1 MAQEATRL
9 MQYSAPRGTK
19 DIMPPETPLWR
30 WLEDTFRGVCRLF
43 NYSEIRTPIFE
54 DTDLFTRSA
63 GESSDIVTKQMY
75 TFRDRG
81 DSSLTLRPEGT
92 AGVVRAYLEHGMPA
106 TSPVARFFYIGP
118 IFRYERPQAGR
129 YRQHHQVGV
138 ECFGV
143 EDPIA
148 DAEVISLGS
157 TYLSKLGIAGTVLYI
172 NSIGCKVCRP
182 AYRSALLEALKG
194 VAQDLCADCQR
205 RLDINPLRIL
215 DCKVDR
221 CRSATASAPASIDYL
236 CKDCRAH
243 FDTLV
248 RYLTDLKIPFEL
260 DHRLVRG
267 LDYYTRTV
275 FEFKHSMGLGT
286 QDTIIGGGRYDGL
299 VEEFGGPPTPATGF
313 GSGIERTL
321 LVVQALGI
329 AVPPEERPYAFVAA
343 VGEDGASSALILA
356 SQLRMHGVPTEMGQP
371 GRSLKAQM
379 RQANRSG
386 ASIAVIL
393 GEQELA
399 QHSAAVRNLMT
410 GEQTLV
416 PLAEL
421 PELLAEQL
429 ANSRQK

>member
-1 MAQEATRL
+1 MAGEVTAV

-19 DIMPPETPLWR
+19 DIMPHEAPLWR
-30 WLEDTFRGVCRLF
+30 WLEDTFRSVCRLF
-43 NYSEIRTPIFE
+43 SYSEIRTPIFE
-54 DTDLFTRSA
+54 DTELFTRSA

-92 AGVVRAYLEHGMPA
+92 AGVVRAYLEHGMVA
-106 TSPVARFFYIGP
+106 TSPVARLFYIGP

-138 ECFGV
+138 ECLGIA
-143 EDPIA
+143 DPTA

-157 TYLSKLGIAGTVLYI
+157 TYLTELGISGTTLYI

-182 AYRSALLEALKG
+182 AYRSALLEALRD
-194 VAQDLCADCQR
+194 VAPDLCGDCQR
-205 RLDINPLRIL
+205 RLEVNPLRIL

-221 CRSATASAPASIDYL
+221 CREATASAPASTDYL
-236 CKDCRAH
+236 CQECRAH
-243 FDTLV
+243 FDSLL
-248 RYLTDLKIPFEL
+248 RYLTELKIAFEL
-260 DHRLVRG
+260 DRRLVRG

-275 FEFKHSMGLGT
+275 FEFKHSSGLGT

-299 VEEFGGPPTPATGF
+299 VEEFGGPPTPAAGF

-321 LVVQALGI
+321 MVVQALGVR
-329 AVPPEERPYAFVAA
+329 APVQDAPFAFVAA
-343 VGEDGASSALILA
+343 VGADGASAALALA
-356 SQLRMHGVPTEMGQP
+356 SQLRLHGVSTEMGQP

-386 ASIAVIL
+386 AAVAVIL
-393 GEQELA
+393 GQDELS
-399 QHSAAVRNLMT
+399 QHSASVRNLRT
-410 GEQTLV
+410 GEQVLV
-416 PLAEL
+416 PL
-421 PELLAEQL
+421 PDVPRVLAEQL
-429 ANSRQK
+429 ANSRRG